1 MRCGNSSRS
10 ALRIFEQFVSTTILN
25 SRHDSSGGSLLQL
38 GTYNGLGPAMSKDPE
53 CASRR

>member
-25 SRHDSSGGSLLQL
+25 SRHDSSGGS
-38 GTYNGLGPAMSKDPE
+38 YNGLGPAMSKDPE